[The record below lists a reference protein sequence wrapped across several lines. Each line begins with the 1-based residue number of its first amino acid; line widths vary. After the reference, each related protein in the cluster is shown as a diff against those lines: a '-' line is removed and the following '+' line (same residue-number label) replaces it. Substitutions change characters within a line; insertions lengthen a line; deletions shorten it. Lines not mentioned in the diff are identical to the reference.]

1 MVLTAVISVIL
12 EICDVKQSLRQ
23 AIPVADTRIGS
34 SRKYAAHNRCTRGF
48 TLVELLIIIAIL
60 TILLGVGIPAYVSW
74 MPDINL
80 GSGIRNIKSDVELA
94 KSTAIR
100 ENTSCALV
108 FDTSTDPDSY
118 TVFRDNVT
126 TNLVQDAG
134 ETVIKT
140 VDMPKNVTLLDVVAT
155 DFDDNADG
163 KPAVGFN
170 SRGIPYTYNT
180 VTSLVEDLTA
190 DGFATLQNS
199 KNKYRRLRV
208 TIVGLA
214 RIQRSTDGSTWV
226 DD

>member
-1 MVLTAVISVIL
+1 MVLTTVISATL
-12 EICDVKQSLRQ
+12 ERYEVKQLFRK
-23 AIPVADTRIGS
+23 ALLVAETD
-34 SRKYAAHNRCTRGF
+34 HNHCARGF
-48 TLVELLIIIAIL
+48 TIIELIVIMTVVL
-60 TILLGVGIPAYVSW
+60 ILLGVGIPTFNNW

-80 GSGIRNIKSDVELA
+80 GSGIRDIKSDMELA

-126 TNLVQDAG
+126 TNLVQDGG
-134 ETVIKT
+134 ETVLRT
-140 VDMPKNVTLLDVVAT
+140 GDMPKNVTMRAADT
-155 DFDDNADG
+155 DFDG
-163 KPAVGFN
+163 ESAVGFN

-180 VTSLVEDLTA
+180 VTSQTEDLA
-190 DGFATLQNS
+190 GDGFVTLENT
-199 KNKYRRLRV
+199 KNNYRRVRV

-214 RIQRSTDGSTWV
+214 KIQRSTDGVTWK

>member
-12 EICDVKQSLRQ
+12 ELCQVKQSLRE
-23 AIPVADTRIGS
+23 AIPVANSRIGS
-34 SRKYAAHNRCTRGF
+34 SRKNAVLNHCARGF
-48 TLVELLIIIAIL
+48 TLVELMIIIAIL
-60 TILLGVGIPAYVSW
+60 TILVGFGIPAYVSW

-80 GSGIRNIKSDVELA
+80 GSAIRNIKSDVELA

-100 ENTSCALV
+100 ENISCALV

-118 TVFRDNVT
+118 TVFRDNGT
-126 TNLVQDAG
+126 TNLVQDGG
-134 ETVIKT
+134 ETVLKT
-140 VDMPKNVTLLDVVAT
+140 VDMPKNVTMLDVVAD

-180 VTSLVEDLTA
+180 VTSLVEDLAT
-190 DGFATLQNS
+190 DGFATL
-199 KNKYRRLRV
+199 KNTNDKYRRLKV

-214 RIQRSTDGSTWV
+214 KIERSTDGVTWK